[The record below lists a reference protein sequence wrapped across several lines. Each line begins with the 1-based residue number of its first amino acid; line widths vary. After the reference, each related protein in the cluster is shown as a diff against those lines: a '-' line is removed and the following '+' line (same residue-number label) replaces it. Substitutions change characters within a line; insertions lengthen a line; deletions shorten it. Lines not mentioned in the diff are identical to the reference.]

1 MAAFTAWFWGAVS
14 TMVLLWAMGRLRGS
28 PRWQPIWIGLSVVIL
43 ALWAVATILGIT
55 LPVFETGTDPTQI
68 PVAAL
73 FAPAAAAMLTALAG
87 VVTNVFRQGLGSGW
101 LGARDIVVCCL
112 CLELRALERGGLQL
126 VAGRGDAQQVVL
138 FPALPEPADDRE
150 GAVGHRHASGLARLA
165 PLRSN
170 AFGLSPLDDQHRHRQ
185 LDEVAYELPV
195 APTSADRSTQPGV
208 RDRLAGGSSP
218 RPVPEPLEVVLAEG
232 THPGPRSVRPGYA
245 SHRHRG

>member
-1 MAAFTAWFWGAVS
+1 MDRVGIGGIWVA
-14 TMVLLWAMGRLRGS
+14 VLLLGLLARSRFGLRAGASPGGRVHGVVLGRGQHDGLAVGDGPAAGS

-112 CLELRALERGGLQL
+112 CLA
-126 VAGRGDAQQVVL
+126 
-138 FPALPEPADDRE
+138 
-150 GAVGHRHASGLARLA
+150 
-165 PLRSN
+165 N
-170 AFGLSPLDDQHRHRQ
+170 
-185 LDEVAYELPV
+185 
-195 APTSADRSTQPGV
+195 
-208 RDRLAGGSSP
+208 
-218 RPVPEPLEVVLAEG
+218 
-232 THPGPRSVRPGYA
+232 
-245 SHRHRG
+245 